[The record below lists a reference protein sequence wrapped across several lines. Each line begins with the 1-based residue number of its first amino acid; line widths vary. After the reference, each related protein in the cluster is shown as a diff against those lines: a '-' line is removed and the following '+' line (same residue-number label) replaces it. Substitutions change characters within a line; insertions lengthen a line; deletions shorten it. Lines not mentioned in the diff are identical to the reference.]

1 MNTTIIQLFGGPSV
15 GKSTIAAEL
24 FVLMKKSSRF
34 GSVELVQEYA
44 KELVWQERFDELK
57 TQKNVTNGQ
66 IQKIIPLVGKVD
78 YLITD
83 SPLLLGVVYSPE
95 NEFTE
100 IQNLVFSHID
110 KFSRTINIFIERGDS
125 DYETAGRIH
134 TEDEAKKVDQLIKFA
149 LDGYRIP
156 YHTIGR
162 DGVAEILN
170 II

>member
-1 MNTTIIQLFGGPSV
+1 MTTVIQLFGGPSA

-57 TQKNVTNGQ
+57 IQKNVTNGQ
-66 IQKIIPLVGKVD
+66 IQKIMPLVGKVD

-83 SPLLLGVVYSPE
+83 SPLLLGIVYSPE
-95 NEFTE
+95 EEMRE
-100 IQNLVFSHID
+100 IQNLVFSNTD
-110 KFSRTINIFIERGDS
+110 RFSKTINIFIERGDGE
-125 DYETAGRIH
+125 YETAGRIH
-134 TEDEAKKVDQLIKFA
+134 NEDEAKEVDQLIKFA
-149 LDGYRIP
+149 LEGYRIP

-162 DGVAEILN
+162 DGVADILN